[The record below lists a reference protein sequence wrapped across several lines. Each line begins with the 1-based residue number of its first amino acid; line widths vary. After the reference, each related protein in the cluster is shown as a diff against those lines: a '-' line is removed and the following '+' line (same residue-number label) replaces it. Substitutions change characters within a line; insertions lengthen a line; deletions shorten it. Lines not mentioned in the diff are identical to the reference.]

1 MHILFFSD
9 NFPPETNAGKQNV
22 DHCRCWAE
30 MGHQVTV
37 ITGVL
42 FSRGKFFRLSKL
54 FQKEFVCGIT
64 VIRVWTYISKN
75 EGTIKRSLDYL
86 SYMVTSFFA
95 GLFVRD
101 VDIIVGTS
109 PQFFTVCSA
118 YFSSKMKNVPWVFEL
133 RDLWP
138 ESIKAVGA
146 ITTSKLIRL
155 LEAIELHLYKN
166 SDLIIC
172 VTKSFKEICGA
183 GIERAKIEVIT
194 NGANTALFSPLKPD
208 ENLRR
213 SLGLESKFVLG
224 YVGTHGM
231 AHGLNTLLEAAKQF
245 QNNDETGDFRILFLG
260 DGVEKDALIKRAH
273 ELKLKN
279 TIFGSRA
286 ERQSSCILVYIDV
299 AIHLKRE
306 ELFET
311 VIPSKLF
318 ECMAMGLP
326 VLHGVSGSQRGS
338 LRKIAWGWCSTRKC

>member
-1 MHILFFSD
+1 M
-9 NFPPETNAGKQNV
+9 
-22 DHCRCWAE
+22 
-30 MGHQVTV
+30 
-37 ITGVL
+37 
-42 FSRGKFFRLSKL
+42 
-54 FQKEFVCGIT
+54 
-64 VIRVWTYISKN
+64 IRVWTYISKN

-172 VTKSFKEICGA
+172 VTKSFKEILVER

-260 DGVEKDALIKRAH
+260 DGAEKDALIKRAH

-279 TIFGSRA
+279 TIFLDPVPKDKVAAYWS
-286 ERQSSCILVYIDV
+286 ILDV
-299 AIHLKRE
+299 AIIHLKRE

-311 VIPSKLF
+311 CNTLQALRMHGDGACRY
-318 ECMAMGLP
+318 CM
-326 VLHGVSGSQRGS
+326 VSEGVSEDR
-338 LRKIAWGWCSTRKC
+338 